1 MEKAEAVVAATED
14 EVGGAEVVDALRD
27 VEEVDPLPI
36 LTRMET
42 PHRQEMSNH
51 LTILPPPATTTT
63 TTTTILTTIT
73 LLPITR
79 LPRMELPAEVEE
91 AEVEDEVEEET
102 VDEEDPEVG
111 VEEDEAVA
119 EVGVDT
125 TTILQNTTLPIYK
138 RATSSMA
145 CTLTI

>member
-1 MEKAEAVVAATED
+1 MEVVDVEKAEAVVAATED
-14 EVGGAEVVDALRD
+14 EVGGAEVADALRD

-51 LTILPPPATTTT
+51 LTILPPPATT
-63 TTTTILTTIT
+63 TTIT